1 QASLRFLLYLA
12 GRLAGLPVALVL
24 SWRAAEP
31 GAGADRLVHLEQ
43 NAAGSV
49 VSLTPLSRRAVRA
62 LLTEEFGAAPAE
74 RFAGACHAV
83 TGGNPFLLRELAASL
98 RADGI
103 GPGEEA
109 ADQGAG
115 LGPRSVRRAA
125 PLRGARVG
133 AAPGGEVA
141 GGAAILGDGAQLRQ
155 AAALAGVTL
164 ADAGA
169 AADELAGIGVFEPG
183 TPLRFVHPIVR
194 TAVHD
199 DIPEAGRGLRHA

>member
-31 GAGADRLVHLEQ
+31 GAGADHLVHLEQ

-83 TGGNPFLLRELAASL
+83 TGCCCESWPRACARTGSARARRPLTRWRAWVPGRSRGRSRSGWRGWTRRRASW
-98 RADGI
+98 RGR
-103 GPGEEA
+103 
-109 ADQGAG
+109 
-115 LGPRSVRRAA
+115 PRSWGMGRSC
-125 PLRGARVG
+125 
-133 AAPGGEVA
+133 
-141 GGAAILGDGAQLRQ
+141 
-155 AAALAGVTL
+155 
-164 ADAGA
+164 
-169 AADELAGIGVFEPG
+169 G
-183 TPLRFVHPIVR
+183 TPRR
-194 TAVHD
+194 WR
-199 DIPEAGRGLRHA
+199 E